1 MERLADDPELVRR
14 LGSAARPRAE
24 LFDWSR
30 FTEKMDRQVD
40 QLVSAHALSEA
51 RALSDAYAPSEKRAW
66 GFAGQY
72 AECGGES

>member
-24 LFDWSR
+24 LFDWDR
-30 FTEKMDRQVD
+30 FTEKMDRQID
-40 QLVSAHALSEA
+40 RLVSAHALSEA
-51 RALSDAYAPSEKRAW
+51 TAD
-66 GFAGQY
+66 GFAGRN